1 MTNRKSTHLTAA
13 VIGLSLSLTAAEA
26 APQRVREALPV
37 RETPRAILAITY
49 PLDDTISVV
58 LEGTGR
64 LPDANGE
71 AKVERKTGATEIEIE
86 LDEMK
91 PADLFGGDYNTYVL
105 WAASPE
111 GQADNLGEL
120 ILTGNRSKLN
130 VTTPLD
136 GFGLF
141 VTAEPHF
148 HVGSPSP
155 FVVLENVRA
164 KDEDARYRSSTI
176 PYSGF
181 EGDYRFER
189 VSLQE
194 MKETAAVGHPHLEE
208 ARTAVDLAK
217 RAGAAR
223 YASPELERARKALLR
238 AEVRSESEGEAE
250 DLLTRAHEAV
260 RLAVSAERTAQQ
272 TAAKVDV
279 ARTLQEKD
287 SALASRAREIEA
299 KEDRIRELESLAA
312 TAETDAERARLTAE
326 EERLRAELQAER
338 AAEAEFEALRADRM
352 LRENESALARRERE
366 IQEMEQQIRELEA
379 QASQAKTDAE
389 RSRLLVEQQQLRAQL
404 EAERAADAEA
414 RARHEMSERLE
425 AEEEAQELRVEREE
439 ARRELQAA
447 LEEILEVR
455 ETARGLIVNIPNV
468 LFDLD
473 RATLKPEG
481 REKLSQVAG
490 ILGLARGYRLSV
502 EGHADNTGEGD
513 YNMDLSRRRA
523 ESVRDYVVSQG
534 IPAGIV
540 ATEAF
545 GEDEPLASNQ
555 TAEGRQQ
562 NRRVEIVVE
571 ELPDFAILVFEP
583 TDNNK

>member
-1 MTNRKSTHLTAA
+1 
-13 VIGLSLSLTAAEA
+13 E
-26 APQRVREALPV
+26 
-37 RETPRAILAITY
+37 
-49 PLDDTISVV
+49 
-58 LEGTGR
+58 
-64 LPDANGE
+64 
-71 AKVERKTGATEIEIE
+71 
-86 LDEMK
+86 
-91 PADLFGGDYNTYVL
+91 
-105 WAASPE
+105 
-111 GQADNLGEL
+111 
-120 ILTGNRSKLN
+120 
-130 VTTPLD
+130 
-136 GFGLF
+136 
-141 VTAEPHF
+141 
-148 HVGSPSP
+148 
-155 FVVLENVRA
+155 
-164 KDEDARYRSSTI
+164 
-176 PYSGF
+176 
-181 EGDYRFER
+181 
-189 VSLQE
+189 
-194 MKETAAVGHPHLEE
+194 
-208 ARTAVDLAK
+208 
-217 RAGAAR
+217 
-223 YASPELERARKALLR
+223 
-238 AEVRSESEGEAE
+238 
-250 DLLTRAHEAV
+250 
-260 RLAVSAERTAQQ
+260 
-272 TAAKVDV
+272 
-279 ARTLQEKD
+279 
-287 SALASRAREIEA
+287 
-299 KEDRIRELESLAA
+299 
-312 TAETDAERARLTAE
+312 
-326 EERLRAELQAER
+326 AER
-338 AAEAEFEALRADRM
+338 AAE
-352 LRENESALARRERE
+352 
-366 IQEMEQQIRELEA
+366 
-379 QASQAKTDAE
+379 
-389 RSRLLVEQQQLRAQL
+389 
-404 EAERAADAEA
+404 AEA